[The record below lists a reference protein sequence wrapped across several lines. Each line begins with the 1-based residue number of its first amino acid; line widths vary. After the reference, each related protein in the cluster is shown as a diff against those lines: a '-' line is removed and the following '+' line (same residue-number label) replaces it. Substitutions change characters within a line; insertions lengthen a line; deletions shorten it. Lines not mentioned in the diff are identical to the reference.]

1 MKLLLVKVD
10 VRVTVGNLLF
20 FWLLTLGFTTTTT
33 ICFHFTPILSM
44 SSFSIS
50 MNRLSGL
57 FPPAWQLRFQ
67 LHPSSAH
74 AQTISALPLFVS
86 KPFKLSC
93 PPNILISNRVYFLQ
107 PINHTRSHYQL
118 ANLYLQNWI
127 IALKKWNGWSKN
139 ANILS
144 LFNQLSRKL
153 LWTKNFKHTK
163 YKSLITIYY
172 YFACSLITSS
182 AVFQFLLSCRVREIE
197 SILVLSKCVQVRF
210 SVKDSRRLTITET
223 VSVFVKLKM
232 FVHMWR

>member
-10 VRVTVGNLLF
+10 VRVTVGNLF
-20 FWLLTLGFTTTTT
+20 LLLAANFGFTTTTT

-93 PPNILISNRVYFLQ
+93 PPIILISNRVYFL
-107 PINHTRSHYQL
+107 NHTRSHYQL

-153 LWTKNFKHTK
+153 LWTKHFKHTK

-182 AVFQFLLSCRVREIE
+182 AVFQFLLSCWVREIE
-197 SILVLSKCVQVRF
+197 SILVLSMCVKVRF
-210 SVKDSRRLTITET
+210 SVKDSRQLTITET
-223 VSVFVKLKM
+223 VSVSVFVKLKM